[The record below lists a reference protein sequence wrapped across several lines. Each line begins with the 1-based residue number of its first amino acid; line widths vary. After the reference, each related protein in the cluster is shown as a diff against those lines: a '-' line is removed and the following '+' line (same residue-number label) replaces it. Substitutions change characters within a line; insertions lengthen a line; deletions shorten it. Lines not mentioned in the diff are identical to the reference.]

1 MKNQRTNDSRLQRQE
16 TSRRRAV
23 GEADEEEEEQGRSRG
38 WPRAAA
44 ATPHVGLRKLRA
56 ALSKWSKGGGG
67 AAGWLLLLALGPCL
81 CWLSGARGRGGAE
94 AVLFIMPEVQSCY
107 CKRRPS
113 SQSPIPMKEAEAA
126 SRSSKHARFAAGRA
140 MESATRYVHNAYIQ
154 SFGLAFYLSIE

>member
-1 MKNQRTNDSRLQRQE
+1 M
-16 TSRRRAV
+16 
-23 GEADEEEEEQGRSRG
+23 
-38 WPRAAA
+38 
-44 ATPHVGLRKLRA
+44 
-56 ALSKWSKGGGG
+56 
-67 AAGWLLLLALGPCL
+67 

-140 MESATRYVHNAYIQ
+140 MESATRYVHNAYMAL
-154 SFGLAFYLSIE
+154 FGLPHIRFVGLVFSAGTVFFSHNNSVRTIFFSEFQPSFRSVNGATKFWFGLLSIYRVKYIH